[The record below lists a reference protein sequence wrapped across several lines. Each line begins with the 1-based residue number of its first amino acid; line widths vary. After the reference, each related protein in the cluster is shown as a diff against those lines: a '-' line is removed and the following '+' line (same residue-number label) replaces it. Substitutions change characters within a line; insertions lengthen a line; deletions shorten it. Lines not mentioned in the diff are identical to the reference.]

1 MDNQFN
7 LNPGYRQASSS
18 KDIIDNKIS
27 GENLNLN
34 VNLNVNQNESVSN
47 DYFNQLFNSL
57 QQTKADLKSLNI
69 DVECNEIYNEREK
82 TQLKENVTIR
92 ANPTRRIGFNN
103 QNIPNNVCIN
113 QPKQQYNIP
122 QAHSY
127 TPVQPLF
134 EHKLEDNVK
143 YGGGINNNDN
153 YNDYAGYQNVNVN
166 VKTQVNGPTKI
177 NTMNVNN
184 VNVNKNAQNISHLKT
199 NIADIMNDLKSMK
212 SRNGGI

>member
-1 MDNQFN
+1 MQFN
-7 LNPGYRQASSS
+7 LNPDYQQASSS
-18 KDIIDNKIS
+18 KNIIDNKIS
-27 GENLNLN
+27 GEN
-34 VNLNVNQNESVSN
+34 VNVNQNESVSN

-143 YGGGINNNDN
+143 YGGGINNNNNNGN
-153 YNDYAGYQNVNVN
+153 YKDDYVEYQNVN

-177 NTMNVNN
+177 NTNNVNN

-199 NIADIMNDLKSMK
+199 NIADIMNDLKSIK